1 MSEQSSAAAPAAG
14 GATLATSIAA
24 REHAPRKSRNTVWGR
39 FRRHKL
45 AMVGLITLLIFCI
58 TAALAP
64 WLAPHDPNF
73 VDIRNIKQAPT
84 SDHWLGTDSAGR
96 DVLSRLIYGARISMS
111 VGVVA
116 VSIAACIGILIGLVS
131 GYAGGRL
138 DSLLMRFTELVMTFP
153 TFFAV
158 VIMVALVGPNVFN
171 VMFVIGIFGWTGI
184 ARLVRGQAL
193 SLREMDYVLAAHAL
207 GAPDR
212 RILLA
217 HVLPGVAPHVMVAAT
232 LGLAS
237 AILTEAALSF
247 LGLGVQIPTA
257 SWGNMLFAAQSLD
270 VLEHQWWLWIPPG
283 LAISIAVLAANFVG
297 DGLRDAVD
305 PRMQVG

>member
-1 MSEQSSAAAPAAG
+1 MSEQPTVATTASGSVTLGSA
-14 GATLATSIAA
+14 IAA
-24 REHAPRKSRNTVWGR
+24 QDARPGKSRNTVWGR

-45 AMVGLITLLIFCI
+45 AMVGLATLLVFCL
-58 TAALAP
+58 AALLAP
-64 WLAPHDPNF
+64 VIAPHDPNF
-73 VDIRNIKQAPT
+73 VNIRNLKQPPSAE
-84 SDHWLGTDSAGR
+84 HWLGTDSAGR
-96 DVLSRLIYGARISMS
+96 DVLSRLIFGARISMS

-116 VSIAACIGILIGLVS
+116 VTIAATIGILIGLIS

-138 DSLLMRFTELVMTFP
+138 DTLLMRFTELVMTFP

-171 VMFVIGIFGWTGI
+171 VMLVIGLFGWTGI

-193 SLREMDYVLAAHAL
+193 SLREMDYVQAARAL

-212 RILLA
+212 RILVA
-217 HVLPGVAPHVMVAAT
+217 HVLPGVLPHVMVAAT

-270 VLEHQWWLWIPPG
+270 VLENQWWLWVPPG
-283 LAISIAVLAANFVG
+283 LAISMAVLAANFVG

-305 PRMQVG
+305 PRMQIG

>member
-1 MSEQSSAAAPAAG
+1 MSEQTAAG
-14 GATLATSIAA
+14 GITLGGTIAA
-24 REHAPRKSRNTVWGR
+24 QEFRERKSRNTVWGR

-45 AMVGLITLLIFCI
+45 AMVGLTTLLIFCLA
-58 TAALAP
+58 AALAP
-64 WLAPHDPNF
+64 VIAPHPPNF
-73 VDIRNIKQAPT
+73 VDIRMIKKPPSA
-84 SDHWLGTDSAGR
+84 DHLLGTDSAGR
-96 DVLSRLIYGARISMS
+96 DVFSRLIFGARISMS

-116 VSIAACIGILIGLVS
+116 VTISAFIGILIGLVS
-131 GYAGGRL
+131 GYAGGRI

-171 VMFVIGIFGWTGI
+171 VMIVIGIFGWTGI

-193 SLREMDYVLAAHAL
+193 SLRETDYVQAARAL

-212 RILLA
+212 RILVA
-217 HVLPGVAPHVMVAAT
+217 HILPGVLPHVMVAAT

-270 VLEHQWWLWIPPG
+270 VLENQWWLWIPPG
-283 LAISIAVLAANFVG
+283 LAISLAVLAANFVG

-305 PRMQVG
+305 PRMQIG

>member
-1 MSEQSSAAAPAAG
+1 MSDTPGAASVATEG
-14 GATLATSIAA
+14 VTLASEIE
-24 REHAPRKSRNTVWGR
+24 RQDLRPRKSRNTVWGR

-45 AMVGLITLLIFCI
+45 AMFGLSILMIFCL
-58 TAALAP
+58 AALFAP
-64 WLAPHDPNF
+64 LIAPHDPD
-73 VDIRNIKQAPT
+73 VIDIRNLKQPPSAE
-84 SDHWLGTDSAGR
+84 HLLGTDSAGR

-116 VSIAACIGILIGLVS
+116 VSISSFIGITVGLIS
-131 GYAGGRL
+131 GYAGGRI
-138 DSLLMRFTELVMTFP
+138 DTLLMRFTELVMTFP

-171 VMFVIGIFGWTGI
+171 VMIVIGIFGWTGI

-193 SLREMDYVLAAHAL
+193 SLREMDYVQAARAI
-207 GAPDR
+207 GASDR
-212 RILLA
+212 RILGG
-217 HVLPGVAPHVMVAAT
+217 HILPGVAPHVMVAAT

-257 SWGNMLFAAQSLD
+257 TWGNMLFAAQSLA
-270 VLEHQWWLWIPPG
+270 VLESQWWLWIPPG
-283 LAISIAVLAANFVG
+283 LAISMAVLAANFVG

-305 PRMQVG
+305 PRMQIG